1 MSVALVDEHC
11 DGVALYNIYAP
22 TLQRETVVCE
32 TTHRNSKPGS
42 PVEPSL
48 HNALIVGGDTV
59 HLAWL
64 LRAYERID
72 NFSGKF
78 GLIVV
83 TANAVTDSPQQDRD
97 EK

>member
-1 MSVALVDEHC
+1 MAFN
-11 DGVALYNIYAP
+11 NIYAP
-22 TLQRETVVCE
+22 ALQRETVVCE
-32 TTHRNSKPGS
+32 IAHWNSKPGS
-42 PVEPSL
+42 ALEPSL

-83 TANAVTDSPQQDRD
+83 PANAVTDSPL
-97 EK
+97 

>member
-1 MSVALVDEHC
+1 MSVTLVDEHC
-11 DGVALYNIYAP
+11 DGVAFNNIYPP

-32 TTHRNSKPGS
+32 IAHRNSKTGS
-42 PVEPSL
+42 TVEPSL

-64 LRAYERID
+64 LRAYERFD

-83 TANAVTDSPQQDRD
+83 AVNAVTDSPQ
-97 EK
+97 